1 MFITDGP
8 RTRVDAAGLGI
19 LFLVLGTDGAHGR
32 SLGGVLAEI
41 LKSQCAC
48 TFAVGKKC
56 TKTLTFE
63 NLGLAQFAVC
73 VGQARRFGLAC
84 EHVENVRGSSEMSE
98 EALECQCP
106 GIFTVLEH

>member
-1 MFITDGP
+1 MMFITDGP

-48 TFAVGKKC
+48 TFAVEKKAI
-56 TKTLTFE
+56 TLTFE
-63 NLGLAQFAVC
+63 NLGLAQFAVG
-73 VGQARRFGLAC
+73 VGQARRLGLAC
-84 EHVENVRGSSEMSE
+84 EHIEDVRRSSQMSVPWYIY
-98 EALECQCP
+98 C
-106 GIFTVLEH
+106 T